1 MRWGTLPPYWTHP
14 RTAAQFEMK
23 GTSGTVRWYDTAAS
37 SWKQQPLTAGTLPS
51 GMYFLRV
58 DGVDSILVTPMTYA
72 ARDNG
77 GMIEYFPGKNGFL

>member
-1 MRWGTLPPYWTHP
+1 MGHSAAVLDAPAH
-14 RTAAQFEMK
+14 TAAQFEMK

-72 ARDNG
+72 ARGN
-77 GMIEYFPGKNGFL
+77 GMIEYFPGKTAL